1 MNEKVNAKVA
11 EYESHLRSAERAVEE
26 AAQAICSLRG
36 NLPRRELNDA
46 LEGIQELIRGTWR
59 LYDNPEIE
67 IAR

>member
-1 MNEKVNAKVA
+1 MDANSKIE
-11 EYESHLRSAERAVEE
+11 EYENALRDAERDIEK

>member
-1 MNEKVNAKVA
+1 MNANSKIE
-11 EYESHLRSAERAVEE
+11 EYENALRDAERDIKK